1 MPFEATAALCML
13 LLRDHNM
20 LTVHFVGV
28 PPGGA
33 DLLIKFLPPETLA
46 RFGGAKKFA
55 QALDASLTE
64 LGAMLRE
71 AGKSPGAAVRH
82 KVVGARCGS
91 GVVQREGCHET
102 GSAEDHFRCAWTPL
116 PSLLPPSLL
125 VASLCIATAQERS
138 RLDEVLQRGTLIVV
152 TWVRC
157 RRSRSRTTRA
167 SWSGSISTLHG
178 SQRTHFSAIPT
189 RSSSSSSPATDA
201 GRQSRVAG
209 PTWASAALRS
219 IPTGRSASP
228 SPRAFI
234 DSGIS
239 ILVAK
244 SSGIKS
250 LEDLNQEKFIVANL
264 NNPQMADRAAAI
276 FPKAKVITFDT
287 PSGEFLAVKSGR
299 AHALQIDTPTAD
311 YFAASSAKDFE
322 VLPTLLTASQ
332 NNGIYLKPGD
342 FKWWLWLDT
351 FVSELRTGSLYPKY
365 TELYQK
371 WFKKD
376 PPPQK
381 FYLPPSR

>member
-1 MPFEATAALCML
+1 MRQVLQKYFRCTWTSIAAL
-13 LLRDHNM
+13 
-20 LTVHFVGV
+20 
-28 PPGGA
+28 A
-33 DLLIKFLPPETLA
+33 A
-46 RFGGAKKFA
+46 
-55 QALDASLTE
+55 
-64 LGAMLRE
+64 
-71 AGKSPGAAVRH
+71 AAV
-82 KVVGARCGS
+82 
-91 GVVQREGCHET
+91 
-102 GSAEDHFRCAWTPL
+102 
-116 PSLLPPSLL
+116 L
-125 VASLCIATAQERS
+125 VASAGIATAQERS

-152 TWVRC
+152 TLGTVPPFAFKDEKGELVGFDIDVARLAANALFRDPSKIEFVIVTSDGRWPAIESGRADMGVGG
-157 RRSRSRTTRA
+157 TTVYPDRA
-167 SWSGSISTLHG
+167 I
-178 SQRTHFSAIPT
+178 
-189 RSSSSSSPATDA
+189 
-201 GRQSRVAG
+201 RVAF
-209 PTWASAALRS
+209 T
-219 IPTGRSASP
+219 
-228 SPRAFI
+228 RAFI

-239 ILVAK
+239 IMVAK

-250 LEDLNQEKFIVANL
+250 LEDLNQEKYTVANL

-276 FPKAKVITFDT
+276 FPKAKIITFDT

-376 PPPQK
+376 APPQK
-381 FYLPPSR
+381 FYLPPR